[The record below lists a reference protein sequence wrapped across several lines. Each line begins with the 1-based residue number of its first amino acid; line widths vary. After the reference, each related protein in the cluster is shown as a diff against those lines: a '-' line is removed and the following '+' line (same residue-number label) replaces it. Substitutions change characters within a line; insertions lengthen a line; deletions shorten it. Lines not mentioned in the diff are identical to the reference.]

1 MDYNYTKIKIGNWLY
16 KNFFPLYKFA
26 YFNFKQKNDFTE
38 IQLIQ
43 QLVQP
48 GNHILDIGANIGFYG
63 SLLSK
68 LVGEHGKV
76 YCFEPN
82 QENYKRLLNNTS
94 QLKNV
99 TCFNIAVSDKGENL
113 KLYTSKLLNVDH
125 RSYPVENYDK
135 VEEIE
140 ANSIDNLIGL
150 KLIEKVDFIKI
161 DIQGYELNAFKGMQK
176 LLDNHPN
183 IKIITEYWPHGIKR
197 ADSSS
202 LALFDF
208 FQNLGFDFQLISE
221 NKLSQL
227 TREFILENEDKPFE
241 FSFNVLIAKKTS
253 NN

>member
-1 MDYNYTKIKIGNWLY
+1 MDFNYTKIKIGNWLY
-16 KNFFPLYKFA
+16 KNYFPLYKLA
-26 YFNFKQKNDFTE
+26 YFNFKKKNDFTE
-38 IQLIQ
+38 IQLIK

-63 SLLSK
+63 NLLSK
-68 LVGEHGKV
+68 LVGENGKI

-82 QENYKRLLNNTS
+82 KANYKRLFNNTS

-99 TCFNIAVSDKGENL
+99 VCFNMAISEKGEKL

-140 ANSIDNLIGL
+140 ANSIDNLIDL
-150 KLIEKVDFIKI
+150 KLIDKVDFIKI
-161 DIQGYELNAFKGMQK
+161 DIQGYEINAFKGMQI
-176 LLDNHPN
+176 LLENNPN
-183 IKIITEYWPHGIKR
+183 IRIIAEYWPHGVKR
-197 ADSSS
+197 AGSSS

-221 NKLSQL
+221 NKLSHL
-227 TREFILENEDKPFE
+227 KREFIIENEDKPFE

-253 NN
+253 EN